1 MPGIVI
7 GCLIAAAILAIIVV
21 IAILAV
27 YFLVRRKENKVGVNG
42 KEEGDKIN
50 MINAEKKDAKPGVHA

>member
-1 MPGIVI
+1 MGSF
-7 GCLIAAAILAIIVV
+7 IAAALAIIAVV